1 VWGMPAVSSDVRQ
14 RPSRRSFA
22 ATSYT
27 VGSLLF
33 GVWLFRLSEEG
44 IGLTQRLTAAGRVRL
59 PAIRMLTL
67 ESERLKNELV
77 TTSKNWGASVPQSF
91 SLEGH
96 FGLPAWASSRQVIS
110 LMFC

>member
-1 VWGMPAVSSDVRQ
+1 VGHACRLLRCQ
-14 RPSRRSFA
+14 AAPSRRSFA

-33 GVWLFRLSEEG
+33 KVWLFRLSEEG

-67 ESERLKNELV
+67 EPERLKIELV
-77 TTSKNWGASVPQSF
+77 TTSKNWRVPQFPSP
-91 SLEGH
+91 SLWKVILVCQPGPV
-96 FGLPAWASSRQVIS
+96 PAR
-110 LMFC
+110 